1 MPKIYDMIIIGGG
14 TAGMTAAIYAHRAK
28 RDLLIIEKAFFGGQI
43 ISASEVE
50 NYPGFKPSSGYDFA
64 MEISEQIDSMNITK
78 ISDKVSAILRASEK
92 HDADKE
98 KKKIIKPIWQILCS
112 NSTYLCRTVIIAV
125 GTVNRKPGLP
135 YEEKYVGHGLSY
147 CATCDGAFYKDKTV
161 AVMGGG
167 NSAMEEAL
175 YLALLCK
182 NVYLIH
188 RRNKLKGEKSLQDR
202 IFDSDN
208 IKVFFNTEVVSLH
221 GDRKLEK
228 IEISGPNERKS
239 NETSVLQTD
248 CLFVAIGQ
256 VPQNSAFSEI
266 VSLDKNGYI
275 MAGEDCHTSTDG
287 IFAAGDCRTKA
298 LRQLVTAAADGA
310 RAASEAIKYLEH

>member
-78 ISDKVSAILRASEK
+78 ISDEVSAILRTTEK

-98 KKKIIKPIWQILCS
+98 QKAIIKPLWQILCGK
-112 NSTYLCRTVIIAV
+112 STYLCRTVIIAV
-125 GTVNRKPGLP
+125 GTVNKKPGLP

-188 RRNKLKGEKSLQDR
+188 RRDKLKGEKSLQDR
-202 IFDSDN
+202 IFASDN
-208 IKVFFNTEVVSLH
+208 IEVLFNTEIVSLH

-228 IEISGPNERKS
+228 IEISGSDERK
-239 NETSVLQTD
+239 NHETSVLQID

-256 VPQNSAFSEI
+256 VPQNSAFSKTVE
-266 VSLDKNGYI
+266 LDKNGYI
-275 MAGEDCHTSTDG
+275 IAGEDCHTSTAG
-287 IFAAGDCRTKA
+287 IFAAGDCRAKA

>member
-1 MPKIYDMIIIGGG
+1 M
-14 TAGMTAAIYAHRAK
+14 
-28 RDLLIIEKAFFGGQI
+28 
-43 ISASEVE
+43 
-50 NYPGFKPSSGYDFA
+50 
-64 MEISEQIDSMNITK
+64 
-78 ISDKVSAILRASEK
+78 
-92 HDADKE
+92 
-98 KKKIIKPIWQILCS
+98 
-112 NSTYLCRTVIIAV
+112 
-125 GTVNRKPGLP
+125 
-135 YEEKYVGHGLSY
+135 Y

-188 RRNKLKGEKSLQDR
+188 RRDKLKGEKSLQDR
-202 IFDSDN
+202 IFASDN
-208 IKVFFNTEVVSLH
+208 IEVLFNTEIVSLH

-228 IEISGPNERKS
+228 IEISGSDERK
-239 NETSVLQTD
+239 NHETSVLQID

-256 VPQNSAFSEI
+256 VPQNSAFSKTVE
-266 VSLDKNGYI
+266 LDKNGYI
-275 MAGEDCHTSTDG
+275 IAGEDCHTSTAG
-287 IFAAGDCRTKA
+287 IFAAGDCRAKA